1 MGPNRGDHRALFQ
14 SQGGRFNVKI
24 LRRLL
29 IRLSH
34 FATRRYTGQ
43 RLRDEIAEHLALQIE
58 ENMRAGMSPTEARR
72 QAALKLGSAEAIRE
86 QHHAEYSIPLIENLL
101 FDLRYAVRMLLRSP
115 GFSFIAIAT
124 MALGIGATTA
134 IYSVIDA
141 TLLHPLPYPHPVELV
156 RVEDDLPGVGA
167 HGVGISVPEWR
178 DLESSGIFQ
187 SASITGKGEN
197 VNLTGSAQPLRLSFK
212 QVTPNYFA
220 VLGVDAQLGRTFD
233 PHDATPGYNLEV
245 VISDGLWK
253 REFGADPH
261 IIGKALR
268 LDNDVYHIVGVM
280 PHGFRDQGATSE
292 ERNVELWLG
301 AGFAG
306 LPFPPPQRALRL
318 QSRAVIARLQPGLS
332 FAAAQGHLDALV
344 ASLKKRYPAE
354 YPAQTAW
361 TVRLI
366 PLSESVVGSVRQSL
380 VLLFCAVG
388 LVLLISCVNVAN
400 LLLARASVRGREIA
414 VRQALGVQ
422 RTRLIRQFLAETL
435 LLFLLGGIAGFAIL
449 LCTGHFLLRL
459 VPESLP
465 HLNNISINWGLLAF
479 ALAVSVA
486 AGTVFGLAPAWLMSR
501 FDLIGTLRQ
510 EGRGSSGSRE
520 RSRARQILVISEFAL
535 SLVLMVAAGL
545 LLRSFWDLFKV
556 RPGFNPDR
564 VMAIQTWLP
573 GPNDPSAD
581 IYRTATQE
589 SVLLREILR
598 RSRTLPRV
606 EEAAVGDRTALPLGH
621 SHSSPLP
628 LIREGIETMENQ
640 APVIDSPI
648 VSPEYFHLLGMP
660 LQRGRLFND
669 QDLEDTPQVAVI
681 NQAAARTYW
690 PNQDPLGKRV
700 RLRLDSR
707 EPLSSAQP
715 AWSIIIG
722 VIADARTESL
732 ADAAIPQIYRSV
744 YQHPAKDL
752 AVFLRGP
759 LDPSAVSAQMR
770 EQVQS
775 IDPELPVF
783 HAETLDD
790 VLSTS
795 LSVRRFSMEMVAF
808 FAATALLLAGLG
820 IYGTISYVVNEQK
833 REIVIRLALGAQR
846 GNILKMV
853 LRRGLG
859 LAAAG
864 AGLGVAAALIVS
876 HLMAGLLF
884 GVSPTDLTT
893 FAGVTFL
900 LTTVALAASYI
911 PALRA
916 MRLDPITTLHSE

>member
-1 MGPNRGDHRALFQ
+1 
-14 SQGGRFNVKI
+14 VKF
-24 LRRLL
+24 LRRFFLRVTNL
-29 IRLSH
+29 
-34 FATRRYTGQ
+34 ATGRGADQ
-43 RLRDEIAEHLALQIE
+43 RLQDELAEHLALQIE
-58 ENMRAGMSPTEARR
+58 ENLRAGMSSAEARR
-72 QAALKLGSAEAIRE
+72 QAALKLGAVQAIRE
-86 QHHAEYSIPLIENLL
+86 GHHDEQSLPFIENLL

-141 TLLHPLPYPHPVELV
+141 TLLHPLPYPNPTELV
-156 RVEDDLPGVGA
+156 LLEGDLPGVGA
-167 HGVGISVPEWR
+167 RDVGISVPEWR
-178 DLESSGIFQ
+178 DLESSGIFR
-187 SASITGKGEN
+187 SVSVSGTGAD
-197 VNLTGSAQPLRLSFK
+197 VNLTGSAQPERLSYK
-212 QVTPNYFA
+212 HVTPNFFA
-220 VLGVDAQLGRTFD
+220 VFGVDAQLGRTFD
-233 PHDATPGYNLEV
+233 PHDATPGFNLEA

-261 IIGKALR
+261 IVGKALR
-268 LDNDVYHIVGVM
+268 LDNDLYHVVGVM
-280 PHGFRDQGATSE
+280 PRGFRDLGSTSE
-292 ERNVELWLG
+292 ERNTEIWLAAGMAG
-301 AGFAG
+301 A
-306 LPFPPPQRALRL
+306 PFPPPLRGSRL
-318 QSRAVIARLQPGLS
+318 QSRTVARLMPGLS
-332 FAAAQGHLDALV
+332 IVAAQGRLDALV
-344 ASLKKRYPAE
+344 ASLKKQYPAE
-354 YPAQTAW
+354 YPSQTAW

-366 PLSESVVGSVRQSL
+366 PLSENVVGSVRPSL
-380 VLLFCAVG
+380 LLLFGAVG

-400 LLLARASVRGREIA
+400 LLLARASGRGREIA
-414 VRQALGVQ
+414 VRQALGAQ
-422 RTRLIRQFLAETL
+422 RTRLIRQFLAESL

-449 LCTGHFLLRL
+449 FFARKFLLQL

-465 HLNNISINWGLLAF
+465 HLNDISINWGVLGF

-486 AGTVFGLAPAWLMSR
+486 AGTVFGLAPAWLMTR

-520 RSRARQILVISEFAL
+520 RSRARQILVISELAL

-545 LLRSFWDLFKV
+545 LLRSFRDLFQV
-556 RPGFNPDR
+556 QPGFNPAR
-564 VMAIQTWLP
+564 VMAVQTWLP

-598 RSRTLPRV
+598 RSRTLPGV
-606 EEAAVGDRTALPLGH
+606 EEAAVGDTTALPLGH
-621 SHSSPLP
+621 SDGDLNPLP
-628 LIREGIETMENQ
+628 LLREGIETMDNQ
-640 APVIDSPI
+640 APVIASPI

-660 LQRGRLFND
+660 LERGRLFND
-669 QDLEDTPQVAVI
+669 RDLEDAPPVAII
-681 NQAAARTYW
+681 NQAAARMYW
-690 PNQDPLGKRV
+690 PKQDPVGKRV

-707 EPLSSAQP
+707 EPLRSAKP
-715 AWSIIIG
+715 AWTTIVG

-744 YQHPAKDL
+744 YQHPAKSL
-752 AVFLRGP
+752 AIFLRGQ
-759 LDPSAVSAQMR
+759 LDPSDLSAQVR
-770 EQVQS
+770 SQVQAV
-775 IDPELPVF
+775 DATLPVF

-790 VLSTS
+790 VLASS

-820 IYGTISYVVNEQK
+820 IYGTISYVVNEQR
-833 REIVIRLALGAQR
+833 REIAIRLALGAQR

-864 AGLGVAAALIVS
+864 AGLGVAGALLVS

-893 FAGVTFL
+893 FAGVTIV
-900 LTTVALAASYI
+900 LTGVALAASYI